1 MHLSPEEK
9 RRLLSRLKR
18 AEGQV
23 VALRRMVEA
32 DAYCV
37 EVLTQL
43 AAARGALGKVGDV
56 ILRSHIETCV
66 ATALRQDDADARDEK
81 IDELMDVFARFGGL
95 SQEGR

>member
-23 VALRRMVEA
+23 TALRRMVEA

-37 EVLTQL
+37 DVLTQL
-43 AAARGALGKVGDV
+43 AAAQGALGKVGDA
-56 ILRSHIETCV
+56 ILRNHIETCV
-66 ATALRQDDADARDEK
+66 ASALRQGDDAARDEK
-81 IDELMDVFARFGGL
+81 IDELMDVFARYGGL
-95 SQEGR
+95 DRA